1 MYTKEKI
8 FEILQELSG
17 VEKIT
22 EDLSLIEDIGLDS
35 LLMVS
40 MLIEFEEAFDIE
52 FKESDMNPF
61 DLITVNDAIALV
73 ESYIGG

>member
-8 FEILQELSG
+8 IEILQELSG
-17 VEKIT
+17 LEEIT
-22 EDLSLIEDIGLDS
+22 EEAFLIEDIGLDS

-61 DLITVNDAIALV
+61 DLITVKDAITLV

>member
-1 MYTKEKI
+1 MYTKEKVI
-8 FEILQELSG
+8 EILLNLSG
-17 VEKIT
+17 TEEIT
-22 EDLSLIEDIGLDS
+22 EDSSLIEDLGLDS

-52 FKESDMNPF
+52 LKESDMNPF
-61 DLITVNDAIALV
+61 DLTTVNDAIALV